1 MEEIWKDI
9 KEYNGYQVSNLG
21 RVRTF
26 NKTTFTTKHGVRH
39 WENRILKPREDIK
52 NRSLSVSLWKN
63 GKNRSHLIHRLVAE
77 TFIPNPDNKP
87 EVNHIDGDRHNNKLD
102 NLEWT
107 TKQEN
112 MQHAFRTGLCSNQI
126 KIMIEDKITGTIIYP
141 SSLSEGSKIINKNHG
156 YLSTKIKNSKFENSR
171 YKWELIK

>member
-1 MEEIWKDI
+1 MKEIWKDI
-9 KEYNGYQVSNLG
+9 KGYDGYQVSNLG

-26 NKTTFTTKHGVRH
+26 NKITSNKQYNVRI
-39 WENRILKPREDIK
+39 WKNRILKPREDIK
-52 NRSLSVSLWKN
+52 NRSLSVNLWKD
-63 GKNRSHLIHRLVAE
+63 GKNRSYLIHRLVAE
-77 TFIPNPDNKP
+77 AFIPNPDDKP

-107 TKQEN
+107 TKKEN

-141 SSLSEGSKIINKNHG
+141 SSLSEGSKIIDKNHG
-156 YLSTKIKNSKFENSR
+156 YLSAKIKSNKFENSR
-171 YKWELIK
+171 YKWALIK